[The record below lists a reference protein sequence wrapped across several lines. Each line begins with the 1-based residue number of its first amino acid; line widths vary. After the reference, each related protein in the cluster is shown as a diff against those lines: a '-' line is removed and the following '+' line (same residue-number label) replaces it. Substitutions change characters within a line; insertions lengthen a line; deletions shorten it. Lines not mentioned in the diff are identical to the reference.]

1 MRSCVQL
8 TPEEKRRVDQ
18 QWEAMGSDVE
28 VPLEY
33 DDVDEVTL
41 LSG

>member
-1 MRSCVQL
+1 M
-8 TPEEKRRVDQ
+8 DQ

-33 DDVDEVTL
+33 DDVDEVIL